1 MKKKFGFLSKR
12 KEADFVLERSDASG
26 QDQFG
31 GSGDQSIDDA
41 ARTVDPNDSAYQ
53 DMYAENQ
60 SEAEVWG
67 YALWDFEGVNE
78 GELELK
84 EGSRVLILRDVD
96 EWLFV
101 EHEGARGYVPR
112 TYIEVQAEEEEVSQG
127 ESLDSSSSYE
137 PVSQLATP
145 AMSSA
150 SSSSSSGNV
159 LSPDENRK
167 KIAFEIL
174 STEENYV
181 KSLSFITDDYK
192 ASLEALTDDP
202 TSGLE
207 RVEVKKMFANIES
220 ISTLN
225 KGLCDQL
232 RARLKD
238 WDNAT
243 VKIGDI
249 FAKMAPVLIIY
260 TEYANMYQE
269 GLNFYNREKKKN
281 ERFAATCDEC
291 KARVGMDLE
300 HLLIM
305 PVQRVP
311 RYNLLL
317 EDLYKKTPDDHVD
330 KEDLRIACEK
340 LHTIANKINDCMR
353 QTAKVRELTAI
364 ASKTAGLAS
373 LLEAHR
379 RLIRDT
385 VITVTRKGVGKQADI
400 DSHRQFYAPVCE
412 KMQLI
417 LFNDL
422 LVYVPKTK
430 MAEPIKFGQQVPLHL
445 VWVTNNRSPNQFD
458 IYVPGFLFTLQFDEK
473 KQMGECSNWISD
485 FTKTIDEHLK
495 RFWKDKIESEIENT
509 KKRLVELKLDPSLVD
524 VQESDVSPESP
535 KRFGH
540 YSFYDSSTFK
550 GWWSNGV
557 PDGFG
562 NYLLHGN
569 EYEGLFDDG
578 LQTGL
583 GKCTYYTGDS
593 YFGNW
598 SMGLPNG
605 FGVW

>member
-1 MKKKFGFLSKR
+1 MKKKFGFLSKK

-26 QDQFG
+26 QEQFG
-31 GSGDQSIDDA
+31 GGGEQSQDDGGRA
-41 ARTVDPNDSAYQ
+41 VDPSDPSYQ
-53 DMYAENQ
+53 EMYGDGQ

-84 EGSRVLILRDVD
+84 EGNHVLILRDVD

-101 EHEGARGYVPR
+101 EHEGRRGYVPR
-112 TYIEVQAEEEEVSQG
+112 TYIEVQAEEEDASQM
-127 ESLDSSSSYE
+127 ESLDVSSSLDSA
-137 PVSQLATP
+137 PSNA
-145 AMSSA
+145 SSNA
-150 SSSSSSGNV
+150 PSASSSSSGNV

-181 KSLSFITDDYK
+181 KSLSYITEDYK
-192 ASLEALTDDP
+192 ASLEALTEDP
-202 TSGLE
+202 TSGVE
-207 RVEVKKMFANIES
+207 RVDVKKMFANVES
-220 ISTLN
+220 ISSLN
-225 KGLCDQL
+225 KNLCEQL
-232 RARLKD
+232 QSRLKD

-249 FAKMAPVLIIY
+249 FSKIAPVLIIY

-317 EDLYKKTPDDHVD
+317 EDLFKKTPDDHID
-330 KEDLRIACEK
+330 KEDLRMACDK
-340 LHTIANKINDCMR
+340 LHSIANKINDCMR

-385 VITVTRKGVGKQADI
+385 VLTVTRKGVGKQADI
-400 DSHRQFYAPVCE
+400 DSHRQFYAPVSE

-485 FTKTIDEHLK
+485 FNKTIDEHLK
-495 RFWKDKIESEIENT
+495 RYWKEKVESELENA
-509 KKRLVELKLDPSLVD
+509 KKRMVELKLDPSALD
-524 VQESDVSPESP
+524 IQESDISSEFP
-535 KRFGH
+535 KRFGQ
-540 YSFYDSSTFK
+540 YSFYDSSVFK
-550 GWWSNGV
+550 GWWTNGV

-569 EYEGLFDDG
+569 EYEGQFDDG

-593 YFGNW
+593 YVGNW